1 MTDRELALYLR
12 EAKLLESGT
21 YEITPLTG
29 GVSSDIVVVKQG
41 GRAFVVKQALAKL
54 KVADDWFAD
63 VSRNRV
69 ECQALEYCAGVM
81 PTAVP
86 RLLHADPD
94 VPLFVMEY
102 LGQEC
107 VAWKTPLVEGDIQP
121 AMASRSA
128 CAGSRAR
135 GLQSQE
141 HPGLFQ
147 EDGRHRLG
155 GRVVRRSGL

>member
-1 MTDRELALYLR
+1 M
-12 EAKLLESGT
+12 
-21 YEITPLTG
+21 
-29 GVSSDIVVVKQG
+29 
-41 GRAFVVKQALAKL
+41 VKQALAKL

-141 HPGLFQ
+141 HPGLLL
-147 EDGRHRLG
+147 GRTALSPGPSPRSHRTCSFPA
-155 GRVVRRSGL
+155 SGEPVKDPLRGTQSSSS

>member
-1 MTDRELALYLR
+1 MTDRELALYLQ
-12 EAKLLESGT
+12 EVKLLESGPVS
-21 YEITPLTG
+21 ITPLTG
-29 GVSSDIVVVKQG
+29 GVSSDIVLVEQG
-41 GRAFVVKQALAKL
+41 DRAFVVKQTLAKL

-63 VSRNRV
+63 VGRNRV
-69 ECQALEYCAGVM
+69 ECQALEYCAGLM

-121 AMASRSA
+121 AIASSSTEVLA
-128 CAGSRAR
+128 QLHIHSWGK
-135 GLQSQE
+135 
-141 HPGLFQ
+141 
-147 EDGRHRLG
+147 EDLRHQL
-155 GRVVRRSGL
+155 